1 MGQWQ
6 YFIKIFPVLG
16 IIWFLISVLIISLI
30 CFCGMYGHCFGT
42 PSCNGLWIFI
52 SNCVQISM
60 EMRILGLIF
69 SAIFWVFGSLEG
81 ASSHGDQP
89 LSRIAIDRALVALDN
104 GAYVKA
110 SPLVLGST
118 VSFQCLLIVIF
129 IHWSL
134 YSLGDAE
141 IRSLTS
147 WIPLQVLV
155 LKRNKNETLSYQG

>member
-60 EMRILGLIF
+60 EMRILGL
-69 SAIFWVFGSLEG
+69 IFWVFGSLEG